1 MATLLGLNDRVL
13 ELNDHSLITSL
24 MGSHYVS
31 MSQLLARHF
40 AHYAAIRAL
49 DPLRKY
55 LKCKNNLL
63 QTFNKRHV
71 LSRVR
76 GTMNCM
82 IQEQQ
87 P

>member
-31 MSQLLARHF
+31 MNQLLARHF
-40 AHYAAIRAL
+40 AHYAAIRAFDL
-49 DPLRKY
+49 LRKY
-55 LKCKNNLL
+55 LTGNNNLS

-71 LSRVR
+71 L
-76 GTMNCM
+76 
-82 IQEQQ
+82 
-87 P
+87 